1 MKSLG
6 SPRRLYSTHGTVAF
20 CYKGVLFAPAKA
32 SDDGEHLVSALRT
45 ALPVTVVSENEAKTG
60 LIVKQRAAH
69 AKGVTETFFPLF
81 GDEKL
86 VND

>member
-1 MKSLG
+1 
-6 SPRRLYSTHGTVAF
+6 
-20 CYKGVLFAPAKA
+20 
-32 SDDGEHLVSALRT
+32 
-45 ALPVTVVSENEAKTG
+45 VSENEAKTG